1 MADERSTPW
10 WQTIPGALS
19 ALAAVLTAITG
30 LIVVL
35 RPPVAADR
43 AGAPAPASHAES
55 GVVPASTPSAATPA
69 AARQLVLPSP
79 FEARL
84 AHGAVVV
91 RVLSARLEPYNS
103 NARSL
108 LLTTRYTNNSR
119 YPANFWTSTFRLLV
133 DDVPRAPTNDL
144 NKVVAGQSATEGDV
158 VFEIPATTTRVTLR
172 ILVADEH
179 VDLPLDLTAAG

>member
-35 RPPVAADR
+35 RS
-43 AGAPAPASHAES
+43 PAPPDRSAAPPAASHADS
-55 GVVPASTPSAATPA
+55 SVVPASTPATTTPA
-69 AARQLVLPSP
+69 AGRQLVLPNP

-84 AHGAVVV
+84 AHGDVVV
-91 RVLSARLEPYNS
+91 RVLSARLEPYNT

-108 LLTTRYTNNSR
+108 VLTTRYTNNSR

-144 NKVVAGQSATEGDV
+144 NKVVDGQSAAEGDV
-158 VFEIPATTTRVTLR
+158 VFEIPATTPRVTLR

-179 VDLPLDLTAAG
+179 IDLPLDLTAAG